1 MMKCV
6 RLFNEKQERKATWIL
21 CAAHSIQLCIN
32 TALGKGKET
41 ENSKSASAFFKRCEQ
56 DSRLILGARV
66 HKLAAEIVDAVE
78 VVSRSSIKIDA
89 DKART
94 AKNGLL
100 NQQELRGLKD
110 IHDVVPPLDL
120 YTTEPARVLHA
131 ALMDQILA
139 RFLVDGIPDT
149 TVIAMFPT
157 LAVSISPS

>member
-1 MMKCV
+1 MKCV
-6 RLFNEKQERKATWIL
+6 KLFNEKQERKVSWIL

-41 ENSKSASAFFKRCEQ
+41 ENSKSASAFFKR
-56 DSRLILGARV
+56 V

-78 VVSRSSIKIDA
+78 VVSWSSIKIDA

-110 IHDVVPPLDL
+110 IHDVVPPLDP

-157 LAVSISPS
+157 LA

>member
-6 RLFNEKQERKATWIL
+6 KLFNEKQERKVSWIL

-41 ENSKSASAFFKRCEQ
+41 ENSKSASAFFKR
-56 DSRLILGARV
+56 V

-78 VVSRSSIKIDA
+78 VVSWSSIKIDA

-110 IHDVVPPLDL
+110 VCNLLDPAAAL
-120 YTTEPARVLHA
+120 THFVGARVLYA